1 MAARNFASPAE
12 VLLHRSP
19 EGGPL
24 SSLLCCPRTPIDER
38 QRNAEHRLNLSNAE
52 VFTDSSAHHENC
64 PLQANHAPWPKAM
77 TEMASGSETEKK
89 PAKAMSY
96 TSYPMM
102 PGISE
107 GATSVA
113 ATSMRESENET
124 EVMSKEMNESQSNLS
139 ESREDPSTSSPQ
151 KKDTKG
157 YFGLGKMS
165 IDNIEGIGAKIKT
178 GLGLKAIV
186 KQTEKFSTGEMLKQ
200 QTDDASFKQ
209 FLALVMKANLDTDND
224 DEKSLFTNVTSGKES
239 KKIMPCGLFPRTQMV
254 LSQCCELI
262 VSSWVCH
269 FLSFAFLVLHCIG
282 LVLVINHATVR
293 PELWRGLSTGY
304 FVFFLMELLV
314 RWVGEKQSG
323 WILFDVFLAL
333 LCILEAILPLTTIPV
348 GQGQFTVLAL
358 RLLRVVRRLQ
368 FVPRESKAAIAS
380 FGLLPAGVVLLV
392 CVIWSFLAVIW
403 FLILDTS
410 DITSSSGNAT
420 IGRLG
425 GRTGNRTQDPLVIAV
440 PQFQNY
446 GSAWLTQLY
455 LAGKGMN
462 WRRITDGISG
472 STLNADV
479 LRLSFVLLLVLVSLV
494 TTNAMIVLVYEL
506 AEASSADFQLKIE
519 AELVRK
525 RLFGLHSLEEK
536 LMAGIES
543 REEEFTMLD
552 RTTLEKSLV
561 LADEELKAQG
571 ITADELLQLFDHL
584 LESSTSTGV
593 MISELLFGVLLLT
606 APAGEADNLQVDYL
620 QKKCIEITDAANGN
634 LQNLMNQSRLMLDTM
649 EVNFSALQA
658 HLSKLRSSARKTAKE
673 VKQNML
679 KVEAQIEECARSVD
693 GISQL
698 RKVQLSV
705 AMQKARLEI
714 QERLERSKMTASQ
727 LDSFNSLSRVFGFPA
742 LSGKAS
748 MPQIEAVQH
757 LLPPERAVEAV
768 QQRQMSERERQFQL
782 AAALLRAEVKD
793 RLEKKLQHHFQS
805 TADDQDEGQRCHGAS
820 LPQWPLHLRAVRVV
834 PGTAMGRQEVQR
846 RRHPRLLHQRHQG
859 SLTLELLCGLVPSSA
874 ARSSRMTLDVPWKS
888 SLRSCCVWRC
898 SDATPALEIMPCMRQ
913 SVRQVVLQCQWLPV
927 IVTCLYLHFS
937 SSGFSLQQVRYGTQ
951 ALQQGDLV
959 KPDGST
965 NYRGVVML
973 IHGGFWKASYDR
985 SLMIEIADDLV
996 AQNFC
1001 VWNVDYRSVGSG
1013 GGYPETFEDLHAA
1026 LSWLGSPAAATVLPA
1041 ALPVAVVGHSAGGH
1055 LATWLGLQEA
1065 AKEAMFP
1072 EASVTPKVVISQAGV
1087 LDLVAAYEAHLGQGA
1102 VRDFLGSSVPSTSS
1116 QLLAASRGA
1125 FLDLLGGCAPDAA
1138 QRFAK
1143 TDPKQLLHSLA
1154 TEKLPT
1160 FVLVH
1165 GQQDDIVPPEQSR
1178 KFYEAFQEALP
1189 KVGRAKCVLKEVP
1202 GEAHF
1207 EHLRTDSKLWSA
1219 AANCAAVRLL
1229 LENSAEPNDR
1239 CLALDNGEF
1248 PLQLALS
1255 SNLVR
1260 SPERLQ
1266 MVELLLEARA
1276 DVGQRRND
1284 PEGHTPLHDGVRRG
1298 DPGVVLLLLRHGA
1311 DPNVTNAFGEAPL
1324 ELAVRGSFYTD
1335 ARESLA
1341 LVETLIQ
1348 WGACPVLPGQ
1358 GCKRVKKRDFL
1369 ERVKLPLQP
1378 SLQQVIGVLHRVDP
1392 ALGNLAETVSKVW
1405 GVLQTQLAE
1414 QRCLE
1419 SSDLCDGNLARTG
1432 TLLLHLFALGRLKCS
1447 GFQLPSAAIPLV
1459 SAAPELAEAAR
1470 YTRLAVASYGANVL
1484 ALVGLLQFWDAWP
1497 PAGPDRDKAAAARYL
1512 QLPPEKML
1520 ACGTKMPK
1528 KKQDAKSKFDSFKP
1542 WWVLIED
1549 QDELI
1554 LSIRGSANI
1563 DDIATDLACATC
1575 DFLDGYAHE
1584 GMAGAVAA
1592 VWEEANVKV
1601 LMLGKIVMM
1610 EKKKAIHAGDY
1621 KRFVVCGHSLGG
1633 SVSLLLG
1640 MKLRAESSLPLEVH
1654 AFAAGPAPC
1663 FQGGS
1668 TVHLEKGLI
1677 SVINRF
1683 DPVPH
1688 LSLDA
1693 ALRMILAAERLA
1705 EAGLSWQQTLSLVA
1719 PLRIP
1724 GEAIWLVDACA
1735 GRQMLPVALPPE
1747 DLQRFCQELPEISV
1761 AQSALDHV
1769 MSTYVYNMDKAAKR
1783 LEESDGSDDDEGS
1796 SDRIEPA

>member
-1 MAARNFASPAE
+1 
-12 VLLHRSP
+12 
-19 EGGPL
+19 
-24 SSLLCCPRTPIDER
+24 
-38 QRNAEHRLNLSNAE
+38 
-52 VFTDSSAHHENC
+52 
-64 PLQANHAPWPKAM
+64 
-77 TEMASGSETEKK
+77 MASGSETEKK

-186 KQTEKFSTGEMLKQ
+186 KQTEKISTGEMLKQ

-209 FLALVMKANLDTDND
+209 FLALVMKANLDADND
-224 DEKSLFTNVTSGKES
+224 DADSEIDAFMKSKQTGRKSLFTNVASGKES
-239 KKIMPCGLFPRTQMV
+239 KKIMPCGLFPRTQMM
-254 LSQCCELI
+254 LSQCCDFI

-269 FLSFAFLVLHCIG
+269 FLSFAFLILHCFG

-293 PELWRGLSTGY
+293 PELWRSISTGY

-368 FVPRESKAAIAS
+368 FVPRESKAAMAS
-380 FGLLPAGVVLLV
+380 FGLLPAGVLLLV

-455 LAGKGMN
+455 LASKGMN

-472 STLNADV
+472 NVLNADV

-693 GISQL
+693 SISQL

-727 LDSFNSLSRVFGFPA
+727 LDSLNGLSRVFGFPA

-748 MPQIEAVQH
+748 MPQIEAIQH

-768 QQRQMSERERQFQL
+768 KQRQISERERQFQL

-805 TADDQDEGQRCHGAS
+805 TADDQDEGI
-820 LPQWPLHLRAVRVV
+820 
-834 PGTAMGRQEVQR
+834 T
-846 RRHPRLLHQRHQG
+846 
-859 SLTLELLCGLVPSSA
+859 T
-874 ARSSRMTLDVPWKS
+874 
-888 SLRSCCVWRC
+888 
-898 SDATPALEIMPCMRQ
+898 
-913 SVRQVVLQCQWLPV
+913 
-927 IVTCLYLHFS
+927 YL
-937 SSGFSLQQVRYGTQ
+937 
-951 ALQQGDLV
+951 
-959 KPDGST
+959 
-965 NYRGVVML
+965 
-973 IHGGFWKASYDR
+973 
-985 SLMIEIADDLV
+985 
-996 AQNFC
+996 
-1001 VWNVDYRSVGSG
+1001 
-1013 GGYPETFEDLHAA
+1013 
-1026 LSWLGSPAAATVLPA
+1026 
-1041 ALPVAVVGHSAGGH
+1041 
-1055 LATWLGLQEA
+1055 
-1065 AKEAMFP
+1065 
-1072 EASVTPKVVISQAGV
+1072 
-1087 LDLVAAYEAHLGQGA
+1087 
-1102 VRDFLGSSVPSTSS
+1102 
-1116 QLLAASRGA
+1116 
-1125 FLDLLGGCAPDAA
+1125 
-1138 QRFAK
+1138 
-1143 TDPKQLLHSLA
+1143 
-1154 TEKLPT
+1154 
-1160 FVLVH
+1160 
-1165 GQQDDIVPPEQSR
+1165 
-1178 KFYEAFQEALP
+1178 
-1189 KVGRAKCVLKEVP
+1189 
-1202 GEAHF
+1202 
-1207 EHLRTDSKLWSA
+1207 
-1219 AANCAAVRLL
+1219 
-1229 LENSAEPNDR
+1229 
-1239 CLALDNGEF
+1239 
-1248 PLQLALS
+1248 
-1255 SNLVR
+1255 
-1260 SPERLQ
+1260 
-1266 MVELLLEARA
+1266 
-1276 DVGQRRND
+1276 
-1284 PEGHTPLHDGVRRG
+1284 
-1298 DPGVVLLLLRHGA
+1298 
-1311 DPNVTNAFGEAPL
+1311 
-1324 ELAVRGSFYTD
+1324 
-1335 ARESLA
+1335 
-1341 LVETLIQ
+1341 
-1348 WGACPVLPGQ
+1348 
-1358 GCKRVKKRDFL
+1358 
-1369 ERVKLPLQP
+1369 
-1378 SLQQVIGVLHRVDP
+1378 
-1392 ALGNLAETVSKVW
+1392 
-1405 GVLQTQLAE
+1405 
-1414 QRCLE
+1414 
-1419 SSDLCDGNLARTG
+1419 
-1432 TLLLHLFALGRLKCS
+1432 
-1447 GFQLPSAAIPLV
+1447 
-1459 SAAPELAEAAR
+1459 
-1470 YTRLAVASYGANVL
+1470 
-1484 ALVGLLQFWDAWP
+1484 
-1497 PAGPDRDKAAAARYL
+1497 
-1512 QLPPEKML
+1512 
-1520 ACGTKMPK
+1520 
-1528 KKQDAKSKFDSFKP
+1528 
-1542 WWVLIED
+1542 
-1549 QDELI
+1549 
-1554 LSIRGSANI
+1554 
-1563 DDIATDLACATC
+1563 
-1575 DFLDGYAHE
+1575 
-1584 GMAGAVAA
+1584 
-1592 VWEEANVKV
+1592 
-1601 LMLGKIVMM
+1601 
-1610 EKKKAIHAGDY
+1610 
-1621 KRFVVCGHSLGG
+1621 
-1633 SVSLLLG
+1633 
-1640 MKLRAESSLPLEVH
+1640 
-1654 AFAAGPAPC
+1654 
-1663 FQGGS
+1663 
-1668 TVHLEKGLI
+1668 
-1677 SVINRF
+1677 
-1683 DPVPH
+1683 
-1688 LSLDA
+1688 
-1693 ALRMILAAERLA
+1693 
-1705 EAGLSWQQTLSLVA
+1705 
-1719 PLRIP
+1719 
-1724 GEAIWLVDACA
+1724 
-1735 GRQMLPVALPPE
+1735 
-1747 DLQRFCQELPEISV
+1747 
-1761 AQSALDHV
+1761 
-1769 MSTYVYNMDKAAKR
+1769 
-1783 LEESDGSDDDEGS
+1783 
-1796 SDRIEPA
+1796 